1 MPDINITITI
11 SDADLSAD
19 DRALIQDC
27 LGIENAAFQGAL
39 EKLTKSAFMEYAKMF
54 KEKGIPT
61 RADEVAQER
70 LYFLLTHYYSTT
82 LPSESEISSIFQLTQ
97 SQSRTLLKNTKSR
110 YRTKIK
116 AFLKNS
122 LKVALAAAA
131 QRNVGNPWEFE
142 CISPSIIEELNY
154 IVSQKGPSHHPVEKI
169 RGFANRYSCTEDT
182 YDLLNTE
189 LN

>member
-1 MPDINITITI
+1 MPDITITITI
-11 SDADLSAD
+11 SDAELSVD

-27 LGIENAAFQGAL
+27 LGIDNVAFQGAL
-39 EKLTKSAFMEYAKMF
+39 ERLTKSAFMEYAKMF

-70 LYFLLTHYYSTT
+70 LYFLLNHYYNTT

-97 SQSRTLLKNTKSR
+97 SQSKTLLKNTKSR

-122 LKVALAAAA
+122 LKATLAAAV
-131 QRNVGNPWEFE
+131 QRGGENLWEFE

-154 IVSQKGPSHHPVEKI
+154 IVSQKGPSNHPVEKI
-169 RGFANRYSCTEDT
+169 RGFANRYSCKEDT
-182 YDLLNTE
+182 YVLLNNE

>member
-1 MPDINITITI
+1 MSDINITITI
-11 SDADLSAD
+11 SDADLSAA

-27 LGIENAAFQGAL
+27 LGIDNATFLGAIQRL
-39 EKLTKSAFMEYAKMF
+39 AKSAFMEYAKMF

-70 LYFLLTHYYSTT
+70 LFFLLNHYYSTT

-97 SQSRTLLKNTKSR
+97 SQSKTLLKNTKSR

-122 LKVALAAAA
+122 LKAALAAATQPA
-131 QRNVGNPWEFE
+131 ANTPWEFE

-169 RGFANRYSCTEDT
+169 RGFANRYSCPEDT